1 MESKT
6 PSLTR
11 PKPAPALAR
20 RAPPCLNSPVRQTRR
35 PASAPPA
42 APPARGPAPWNARDS
57 VLAEWRGV
65 DLSDLE
71 RGMVLAARP
80 VGDWLP
86 EVIQKLGLPQRRA
99 AAEVLRAW
107 NSLVDPTVAAHAQ
120 PVGLR
125 NGTLFVRVDSSVWLS
140 EIVRYRRREIL
151 DRLQNCFG
159 RQLVAKISFRLG

>member
-1 MESKT
+1 
-6 PSLTR
+6 
-11 PKPAPALAR
+11 
-20 RAPPCLNSPVRQTRR
+20 
-35 PASAPPA
+35 
-42 APPARGPAPWNARDS
+42 
-57 VLAEWRGV
+57 V